1 MCPNVHLYV
10 ILKDSIPCDFRQCIP
25 NMILGL
31 NEPLI
36 AYLLA
41 TKNALK
47 DPLPPL

>member
-1 MCPNVHLYV
+1 MYPKIN
-10 ILKDSIPCDFRQCIP
+10 IF

-36 AYLLA
+36 VYLLA